1 MEQDAYDSDDLNC
14 EQRCV
19 HSQTVLHA
27 PAHATIRLR
36 SPCISLTFGCVQCR
50 LTIVDGAKSLAR
62 EYSLAYPLSCLF
74 RCYRHLLADLQKT
87 AT

>member
-1 MEQDAYDSDDLNC
+1 MEQDAFDSDDLNC

-19 HSQTVLHA
+19 HAQTALHA

-36 SPCISLTFGCVQCR
+36 SFPLTV
-50 LTIVDGAKSLAR
+50 VDGAKSLAR
-62 EYSLAYPLSCLF
+62 EYSLAYPLSRLF